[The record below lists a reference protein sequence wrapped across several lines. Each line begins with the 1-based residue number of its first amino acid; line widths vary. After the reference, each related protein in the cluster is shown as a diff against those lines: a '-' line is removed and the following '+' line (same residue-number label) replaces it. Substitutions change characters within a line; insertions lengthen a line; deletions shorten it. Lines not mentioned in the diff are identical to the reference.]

1 MADQLAC
8 PQCGKLFTPW
18 RGKRFCSEPCRK
30 RDQNK
35 RLRAAAGQEPA
46 SPDPVRRDGSTE
58 DPSRSLRRDETAL
71 MEPLV
76 ELAEGMARI
85 SAMTNPTIEAITRE
99 LRGWRIEDERTI
111 QTIAQRMR
119 VAPSAVR
126 QALVAT

>member
-1 MADQLAC
+1 
-8 PQCGKLFTPW
+8 
-18 RGKRFCSEPCRK
+18 
-30 RDQNK
+30 
-35 RLRAAAGQEPA
+35 
-46 SPDPVRRDGSTE
+46 
-58 DPSRSLRRDETAL
+58 